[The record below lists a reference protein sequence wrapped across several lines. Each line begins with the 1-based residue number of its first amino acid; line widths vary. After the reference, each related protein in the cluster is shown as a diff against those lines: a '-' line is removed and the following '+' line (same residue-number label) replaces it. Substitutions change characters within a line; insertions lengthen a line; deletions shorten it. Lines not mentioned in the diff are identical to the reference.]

1 MKKYIQGSA
10 HGRFQIFH
18 LGHLKY
24 LLTAKQ
30 HCDFLWI
37 GITQYNIHS
46 LLPSPEDPHRQES
59 IHNPLTFFERVE
71 LITNV
76 LLDNGIKINEF
87 NIIPFPIEHPQS
99 LPGFLPTSIPIFT
112 TINDSWNEYKIYIL
126 KEIGYKVI
134 SLWEDRNKVINGIN
148 IRNLILRGNDKWKTQ
163 VPEATIKIIE
173 KYNIQ
178 DRIKSLPISTYFRQS

>member
-10 HGRFQIFH
+10 HGRFQILH

-46 LLPSPEDPHRQES
+46 LLPSPEDTHREER

-71 LITNV
+71 LITDV
-76 LLDNGIKINEF
+76 LVNEGINTSEF
-87 NIIPFPIEHPQS
+87 DIIPFSIEQPES
-99 LPGFLPTSIPIFT
+99 LPNYLPTSIPIFT
-112 TINDSWNEYKIYIL
+112 TINESWNEHKIDIL
-126 KEIGYKVI
+126 RRIGYEVI
-134 SLWEDRNKVINGIN
+134 VLWEDREKVFNGID
-148 IRNLILRGNDKWKTQ
+148 IRDLILHEDSKWKTQ
-163 VPEATIKIIE
+163 VPEATIKLIE
-173 KYNIQ
+173 KYNIY
-178 DRIKSLPISTYFRQS
+178 DRIKSLHIQ